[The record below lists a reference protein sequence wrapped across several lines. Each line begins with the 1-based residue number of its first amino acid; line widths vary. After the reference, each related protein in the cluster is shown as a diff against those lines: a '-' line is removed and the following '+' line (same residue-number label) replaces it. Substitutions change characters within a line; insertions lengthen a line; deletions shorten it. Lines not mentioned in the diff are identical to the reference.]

1 MTNLQRFDQDGIEIF
16 VDTRTG
22 ESFASVSG
30 YARMANKD
38 KSTISRRLK
47 GVAQNPSKT
56 AEIQTVTGIKTVAL
70 VPEDL
75 IAEWL
80 PTDNP
85 AMATQLMKLGVRVFL
100 HKVAG
105 YKVSSTAVQTPQTYL
120 EALKALVAAEE
131 EKELLRLEKQILEE
145 ENNTL
150 AEAVDELFDYSSI
163 IRVAKHNNCSEKKFN
178 WRRLKAASIAISAE
192 VKKVP
197 CPRFGS
203 KNLYSHDA
211 WRVAY
216 PWAKLPETT
225 TLVVSASPRLAEGG
239 CDA

>member
-16 VDTRTG
+16 VDTSTG
-22 ESFASVSG
+22 ESFASKRG

-38 KSTISRRLK
+38 ESTIRKRLK
-47 GVAQNPSKT
+47 LRNNGFVKSAQ
-56 AEIQTVTGIKTVAL
+56 IQTPGGMQGADLIS
-70 VPEDL
+70 EDL

-131 EKELLRLEKQILEE
+131 EKELLRIEKQILEE
-145 ENNTL
+145 ENHAL